1 MNNEIRSIASVQ
13 GLFGR
18 ECVSLYHESDLMKPV
33 GIDWFGDTWYTI
45 EEFEV
50 QKYVLGRYA
59 VGLCVNSYPFFC
71 RYDHCEYAD
80 GTPRNTWLENLNK
93 SNSVHEQM
101 KDVAKY
107 EKTCP
112 KCGWGVSAYLA
123 IRCRY
128 DERFG
133 VCYYDRRGN
142 ESNQRTTFKAY
153 LDICRAIYKAI
164 HQDEYRHYTAI
175 GDVEAVN
182 RLEVDFISQ
191 HRKAEEQYRNVSGE
205 VDRLFFAGQ
214 LDKVVGEY
222 LDYILGVEAGG
233 HQQVQQADRW
243 VIDTDVTLRVFGG
256 DRAKAVEYLTAVI
269 GHGYSTY
276 EIGKETKRL
285 KIVIPF
291 RYAKRLWAMICANDT
306 SKSEKGYS
314 TFNRGRA

>member
-33 GIDWFGDTWYTI
+33 GIDRFGDTWYTI

-93 SNSVHEQM
+93 SNSVHEEM

-133 VCYYDRRGN
+133 VCYYDRKGN
-142 ESNQRTTFKAY
+142 ETNQRSIFKAY
-153 LDICRAIYKAI
+153 LDICRTIYEAI
-164 HQDEYRHYTAI
+164 HYDEYRHYKAI
-175 GDVEAVN
+175 GDVEAIN
-182 RLEVDFISQ
+182 RLEADFISR
-191 HRKAEEQYRNVSGE
+191 HRKAEEQYRNDSGE
-205 VDRLFFAGQ
+205 VDRMFFAGQ
-214 LDKVVGEY
+214 LAKVVGEY
-222 LDYILGVEAGG
+222 LDYISGVEAI
-233 HQQVQQADRW
+233 HQQADRW
-243 VIDTDVTLRVFGG
+243 VIDADVMLRVFGG
-256 DRAKAVEYLTAVI
+256 ERAKAVEYLTAVI
-269 GHGYSTY
+269 GHGYSAIEY
-276 EIGKETKRL
+276 GRETRRL
-285 KIVIPF
+285 KIDIPF
-291 RYAKRLWAMICANDT
+291 RYAKQLWKMICANDT
-306 SKSEKGYS
+306 NQSDKGYS
-314 TFNRGRA
+314 QFNKGRI